1 MQVASGLLEFTLWIE
16 EDGKLVQASEYLQRD
31 TVYVEGKRGQR
42 YVLRA
47 RNTGALRIE
56 VIPTVD
62 GLDVHSGKDASFD
75 QRGLILPAHA
85 TFDFE
90 GFRLSSSDVATFR
103 FGGVEQSYASQIGK
117 PRNVGVIGI
126 AVFEEKQAPPPKPVI
141 PIPQQSDQG
150 FLPPNAPRA
159 ASQSSFGPIPPSAP
173 PSQGA
178 PPPSPGAP
186 RTGSGPAAGPP
197 PASRAAPS
205 PAPSPAP
212 SGLGTSFGEKRT
224 SVVSSTQFERRTA
237 TPVGVAALRYEDR
250 DGLRAL
256 GIDVNGLARRE
267 TANPFPGES
276 QFAKPPPGWKG

>member
-1 MQVASGLLEFTLWIE
+1 MRVADGLVEFTLWVE
-16 EDGKLVQASEYLQRD
+16 ENGQLVQAAEHLQRD

-47 RNTGALRIE
+47 RNTGDLRIE

-62 GLDVHSGKDASFD
+62 GLDVHSGKDASFA
-75 QRGLILPAHA
+75 QRGLILPARA
-85 TFDFE
+85 SFDFE

-117 PRNVGVIGI
+117 PRNVGVIGV
-126 AVFEEKQAPPPKPVI
+126 AVFEEKPAPPPRPAVPV
-141 PIPQQSDQG
+141 
-150 FLPPNAPRA
+150 PP
-159 ASQSSFGPIPPSAP
+159 QSSFGPPPP
-173 PSQGA
+173 GGA

-186 RTGSGPAAGPP
+186 ARSRAAPG
-197 PASRAAPS
+197 AAPS

-224 SVVSSTQFERRTA
+224 SVVGSTQFERRTES
-237 TPVGVAALRYEDR
+237 PVGVAALRYEDR

-256 GIDVNGLARRE
+256 GIDVDGLARRE
-267 TANPFPGES
+267 TANPFPAES

>member
-1 MQVASGLLEFTLWIE
+1 MQVAGGLLEFTLWIE
-16 EDGKLVQASEYLQRD
+16 EDGKLVAAREYVHRD

-47 RNTGALRIE
+47 RNPGDLRIE

-62 GLDVHSGKDASFD
+62 GLDVHSGKDASFA
-75 QRGLILPAHA
+75 QRGLILPAHT

-126 AVFEEKQAPPPKPVI
+126 AVFEDKHPPPPRPAAPVAPPPVEGA
-141 PIPQQSDQG
+141 SRFSESTFG
-150 FLPPNAPRA
+150 SLPPPA
-159 ASQSSFGPIPPSAP
+159 AQRSSAGP
-173 PSQGA
+173 GA
-178 PPPSPGAP
+178 PPPSAP
-186 RTGSGPAAGPP
+186 SRPPSPPSSPA
-197 PASRAAPS
+197 PASRAAPG

-212 SGLGTSFGEKRT
+212 SGLGTSFGERRV
-224 SVVSSTQFERRTA
+224 SVVGSTHFDRKTSA
-237 TPVGVAALRYEDR
+237 PVGVAVLRYEDR

-256 GIDVNGLARRE
+256 GIDVDGLTLRE